1 LLEAVKVKNS
11 DDCDETRD
19 AFRHGCWE
27 VQFRE
32 QGEGIRGAGH
42 PAAEQMAK
50 KANARASRS
59 VREKTLV

>member
-1 LLEAVKVKNS
+1 
-11 DDCDETRD
+11 
-19 AFRHGCWE
+19 